1 MAYGPDKTFAM
12 GRDSIPRLMMR
23 FSLPAIGGMLA
34 NALYNIVDRIFVG
47 RTVGPAGIGAISVVF
62 PYMLLVFALGLLIGV
77 GAGALVSISLG
88 EKRRARAEK
97 TMGNALVLLVAV
109 STAIAAAGGL
119 FSTFILELSGASLT
133 MLPLAREYMDVVV
146 WGVPF
151 STLAFGLNFFIRAE
165 GNPRYAMYTLFVG
178 AFANI
183 LLDWAMIIGLGM
195 GVRGAALATVASQ
208 VLSLGWAAAYFVRKM
223 GTLRFR
229 LKNLVPEGHTVL
241 RMTSIGL
248 APFLTE
254 ISFTFVMALFN
265 RVLRNYGGDL
275 AISAMGIFFS
285 LDSLFFLP
293 VLGLA
298 EGVQPIIG
306 YNYGAKNYGRV
317 ISAVRWAILLALGY
331 FACSFLIVL
340 TVPETMIRIFNESDT
355 VLLALTVRAMRIGYS
370 GLVFASVSIIASQTF
385 QAIGKPGK
393 GIFLTLSR
401 HFLFILAPLYFLPP
415 LMGTDG
421 VWIAMP
427 LSDLGGCLIG
437 SLFLKYEFA
446 HMRRCMDTE
455 GDGVLPECA
464 PPPAAV

>member
-12 GRDSIPRLMMR
+12 GRDSIPRLMVR

-464 PPPAAV
+464 PPPDAV

>member
-1 MAYGPDKTFAM
+1 MAYGPDRTFAM
-12 GRDSIPRLMMR
+12 GRDSIPRLMLR

-47 RTVGPAGIGAISVVF
+47 RTVGPAGIGAISIVF
-62 PYMLLVFALGLLIGV
+62 PFMLLVIALGLLIGV

-88 EKRRARAEK
+88 EKRTARAEK
-97 TMGNALVLLVAV
+97 AMGNALVLLSAGSAV
-109 STAIAAAGGL
+109 IAAAGGF
-119 FSTFILELSGASLT
+119 FSSFVLEISGASPT
-133 MLPLAREYMDVVV
+133 MLPLAKEYMDVIV

-183 LLDWAMIIGLGM
+183 LLDWIMIWGLGM

-208 VLSLGWAAAYFVRKM
+208 VLSLGWAAAYYIRKM
-223 GTLRFR
+223 GRLRFR
-229 LKNLVPEGHTVL
+229 VKNLAPESRIVL

-306 YNYGAKNYGRV
+306 YNYGARNYDRV
-317 ISAVRWAILLALGY
+317 ISAVRWAIMLALGY
-331 FACSFLIVL
+331 FACSFLVVL
-340 TVPETMIRIFNESDT
+340 VAPEPMIRIFNDT
-355 VLLALTVRAMRIGYS
+355 DPELLALSVRAMRIGYS

-385 QAIGKPGK
+385 QAIGKPRK

-401 HFLFILAPLYFLPP
+401 HFIFILVPLYFLPP

-421 VWIAMP
+421 VWMAMP
-427 LSDLGGCLIG
+427 LSDLGGCVIG
-437 SLFLKYEFA
+437 ALFLKYEFA
-446 HMRRCMDTE
+446 HMRRCMGAEE
-455 GDGVLPECA
+455 GVLLPEC
-464 PPPAAV
+464 

>member
-208 VLSLGWAAAYFVRKM
+208 FLSLGWAAAYFVRKM

-464 PPPAAV
+464 PPPDAV

>member
-1 MAYGPDKTFAM
+1 MAYGPDRTFAM
-12 GRDSIPRLMMR
+12 GRDSIPRLMLR

-47 RTVGPAGIGAISVVF
+47 RTVGPAGIGAISIVF
-62 PYMLLVFALGLLIGV
+62 PFMLLVIALGLLIGV

-88 EKRRARAEK
+88 EKRTARAEK
-97 TMGNALVLLVAV
+97 AMGNALVLLSAG
-109 STAIAAAGGL
+109 SAAIAAAGGF
-119 FSTFILELSGASLT
+119 FSSFVLEISGASPT
-133 MLPLAREYMDVVV
+133 MLPLAKEYMDVIV

-183 LLDWAMIIGLGM
+183 LLDWIMIWGLGM
-195 GVRGAALATVASQ
+195 GVGGAALATVASQ
-208 VLSLGWAAAYFVRKM
+208 VLSLGWAAAYYIRKM
-223 GTLRFR
+223 GRLRFR
-229 LKNLVPEGHTVL
+229 VKNLAPESRIVL

-306 YNYGAKNYGRV
+306 YNYGARNYDRV
-317 ISAVRWAILLALGY
+317 ISAVRWAIMLALGY
-331 FACSFLIVL
+331 FACSFLVVL
-340 TVPETMIRIFNESDT
+340 VAPEPMIRIFNDT
-355 VLLALTVRAMRIGYS
+355 DPELLALSVRAMRIGYS

-385 QAIGKPGK
+385 QAIGKPRK

-401 HFLFILAPLYFLPP
+401 HFIFILVPLYFLPP

-421 VWIAMP
+421 VWMAMP
-427 LSDLGGCLIG
+427 LSDLGGCVIG
-437 SLFLKYEFA
+437 ALFLKYEFA
-446 HMRRCMDTE
+446 HMRRCMGAEE
-455 GDGVLPECA
+455 GDLLPEC
-464 PPPAAV
+464 

>member
-1 MAYGPDKTFAM
+1 M
-12 GRDSIPRLMMR
+12 GRDSIPRLMIR

-47 RTVGPAGIGAISVVF
+47 RTVGPVGIGAISIVF
-62 PYMLLVFALGLLIGV
+62 PYMLLVISLGLLIGV

-88 EKRRARAEK
+88 EKKKDRAEK
-97 TMGNALVLLVAV
+97 TMGNALVLLCAGSIV
-109 STAIAAAGGL
+109 IAAWGGF
-119 FSTFILELSGASLT
+119 FSTFVLRISGAGPS
-133 MLPLAREYMDVVV
+133 MLPLAAEYLNVIV

-183 LLDWAMIIGLGM
+183 LLDWLLIIGMGM
-195 GVRGAALATVASQ
+195 GIRGAALATVASQ
-208 VLSLGWAAAYFVRKM
+208 ILSLVWAAAFYIRRL
-223 GTLRFR
+223 GGLRFR
-229 LKNLVPEGHTVL
+229 LENLIPEGRIIL

-254 ISFTFVMALFN
+254 ISFTFLMALFN

-306 YNYGAKNYGRV
+306 YNYGARNYSRV
-317 ISAVRWAILLALGY
+317 ISAARWAILLALSY
-331 FACSFLIVL
+331 FACSFLIIL
-340 TVPETMIRIFNESDT
+340 FFPEPMIRIFNDSDPE
-355 VLLALTVRAMRIGYS
+355 LLALSVRALRIGYS

-415 LMGTDG
+415 IMGTDG

-446 HMRRCMDTE
+446 HMRRCMGTDE
-455 GDGVLPECA
+455 EIPLPECA
-464 PPPAAV
+464 PPRGI

>member
-464 PPPAAV
+464 PPPDAV

>member
-1 MAYGPDKTFAM
+1 
-12 GRDSIPRLMMR
+12 
-23 FSLPAIGGMLA
+23 
-34 NALYNIVDRIFVG
+34 
-47 RTVGPAGIGAISVVF
+47 
-62 PYMLLVFALGLLIGV
+62 
-77 GAGALVSISLG
+77 
-88 EKRRARAEK
+88 
-97 TMGNALVLLVAV
+97 
-109 STAIAAAGGL
+109 
-119 FSTFILELSGASLT
+119 
-133 MLPLAREYMDVVV
+133 
-146 WGVPF
+146 
-151 STLAFGLNFFIRAE
+151 
-165 GNPRYAMYTLFVG
+165 
-178 AFANI
+178 
-183 LLDWAMIIGLGM
+183 
-195 GVRGAALATVASQ
+195 
-208 VLSLGWAAAYFVRKM
+208 
-223 GTLRFR
+223 
-229 LKNLVPEGHTVL
+229 
-241 RMTSIGL
+241 
-248 APFLTE
+248 
-254 ISFTFVMALFN
+254 
-265 RVLRNYGGDL
+265 
-275 AISAMGIFFS
+275 MGIFFS

-455 GDGVLPECA
+455 GDGVLPESA
-464 PPPAAV
+464 PPPDAV